1 MEYLTT
7 IDYILFIVLMIG
19 GLCGAIKGAID
30 ELTRKFGYVLGLLVG
45 FMFTS
50 LLAPVLVENL
60 KFPYWFAAFVSYF
73 VIFMVG
79 YCLMTGIG
87 TALSGISEGSS
98 LEFLDHFLGFVVGL
112 LEAILLVALAEYL
125 LNYQN
130 LFNLKSVFENSFLSN
145 KIILPIGTWF
155 VELFDSIGGGLV

>member
-7 IDYILFIVLMIG
+7 IDYVIFILLMIG
-19 GLCGAIKGAID
+19 GLWGAIKGAID

-60 KFPYWFAAFVSYF
+60 GFPYWFAAFLSYF
-73 VIFMVG
+73 VIFMFG
-79 YCLMTGIG
+79 YCLMTGLG
-87 TALSGISEGSS
+87 TALSGISESSS
-98 LEFLDHFLGFVVGL
+98 LEFVDHFLGFVVGL
-112 LEAILLVALAEYL
+112 LEAVLLIALAEYL

-130 LFNLKSVFENSFLSN
+130 LFNLKSIFENSFLSN
-145 KIILPIGTWF
+145 NIILPIGTWF
-155 VELFDSIGGGLV
+155 VELFNSIGGGLV